1 MARRWLKVGVLVF
14 LVVSWVVGFFLA
26 WEGRGGGKR
35 TVCRGG
41 SRGARGRRGMEV
53 GGGSV
58 GVDAVFVGCWV
69 RRSWDGLMWV
79 VEVVEVDRLRDVVGM
94 GWVEGGIWVVVVVGF
109 GDSRMW
115 ALSSRSKVH
124 GRTT

>member
-1 MARRWLKVGVLVF
+1 
-14 LVVSWVVGFFLA
+14 
-26 WEGRGGGKR
+26 
-35 TVCRGG
+35 
-41 SRGARGRRGMEV
+41 
-53 GGGSV
+53 
-58 GVDAVFVGCWV
+58 
-69 RRSWDGLMWV
+69 MWV

-94 GWVEGGIWVVVVVGF
+94 GWVEGGIWAVVVVGF

>member
-1 MARRWLKVGVLVF
+1 MVRFLGGMGGVK
-14 LVVSWVVGFFLA
+14 
-26 WEGRGGGKR
+26 GGR

-41 SRGARGRRGMEV
+41 GRGARGRRGREV

-58 GVDAVFVGCWV
+58 GVVAVVVGGYWV

-94 GWVEGGIWVVVVVGF
+94 GWVEGGIWAVVVVGF

-115 ALSSRSKVH
+115 ALSSRSRVH